1 MKKNLSI
8 KPKENDVSN
17 LLYNF
22 KEVFSTYLDSDAF
35 NEASRCLSCINSPC
49 KNGCPLNNDIVKI
62 NELIKHKKYEE
73 AYEVLIETNPF
84 PSICGRVCQQE
95 LQCEKA
101 CTLNKVKNS
110 EAVAIGKLERFLGDK
125 FLDKQFLKTNLKLNK
140 KVAIIG
146 SGPAG
151 LACAEK
157 LITNGIDVTIFEKE
171 KYFGGLLI
179 YGIPEFCLPRIY
191 VDSVINKL
199 KLLGVNFINN
209 TTIETKEDLNNLF
222 FSGFGAIFIAHGA
235 NVPRKMNIV
244 GEDFKGVISAVE
256 YLKITNFKE
265 NFKKPAYEY
274 IFDAKK
280 VVIVGGGNVAIDC
293 DRMALRLG
301 ASHVYN
307 LYRRSESEMPAR
319 KEEFLNAKKENV
331 DFRFLTNPIEIISEN
346 NDKVSSIKC
355 LKMELGE
362 LDASGR
368 RKPIPIKGSEFNID
382 CDLVVMALGSISNSY
397 KMALE
402 NGIKINKYGYFMVE
416 EDTMETNVKN
426 IYAGGDCVTGPTT
439 VALAIKAGLKV
450 ANAIINKYK
459 QNL

>member
-1 MKKNLSI
+1 M
-8 KPKENDVSN
+8 
-17 LLYNF
+17 
-22 KEVFSTYLDSDAF
+22 
-35 NEASRCLSCINSPC
+35 
-49 KNGCPLNNDIVKI
+49 
-62 NELIKHKKYEE
+62 
-73 AYEVLIETNPF
+73 
-84 PSICGRVCQQE
+84 
-95 LQCEKA
+95 
-101 CTLNKVKNS
+101 NKVKNS

-244 GEDFKGVISAVE
+244 GEDFKGVISAAE

>member
-8 KPKENDVSN
+8 KSKENDVSN

-62 NELIKHKKYEE
+62 NELIKLKKYEE

-244 GEDFKGVISAVE
+244 GEDFKGVISATE

>member
-62 NELIKHKKYEE
+62 NELIKLKKYEE

-244 GEDFKGVISAVE
+244 GEDFKGVISATE

>member
-8 KPKENDVSN
+8 KPKESDVSN
-17 LLYNF
+17 LFYNF

-62 NELIKHKKYEE
+62 NELIKLKKYEE

-244 GEDFKGVISAVE
+244 GEDFKGVISATE